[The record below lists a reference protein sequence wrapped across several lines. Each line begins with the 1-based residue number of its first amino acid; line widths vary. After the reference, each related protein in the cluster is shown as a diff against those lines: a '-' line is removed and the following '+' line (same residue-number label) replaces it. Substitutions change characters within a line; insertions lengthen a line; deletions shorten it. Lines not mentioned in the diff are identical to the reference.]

1 MDSRNIAKK
10 FKIKKE
16 FINKVK
22 NISNK
27 QPQYIQLQFDFM
39 KDFENSET
47 CQMKN

>member
-1 MDSRNIAKK
+1 MAFCTVANK
-10 FKIKKE
+10 FKIEKE
-16 FINKVK
+16 FINKVE